1 MRSFIGDC
9 CETAVIEIE
18 FFIFEEYPVLG
29 RLVSTGFLF
38 DNHLKQD
45 IMEHFLL
52 TIVCVVKDNLCTSSI
67 LFNSFE
73 EALYHA
79 QKDVKYYKH
88 LASEYIEKIGIN
100 KQVAEIAI
108 KGRYIQKM
116 YRISKMVAD
125 RVGCDQIRFTTSP
138 VVDFLPNDKMI

>member
-1 MRSFIGDC
+1 
-9 CETAVIEIE
+9 
-18 FFIFEEYPVLG
+18 
-29 RLVSTGFLF
+29 
-38 DNHLKQD
+38 
-45 IMEHFLL
+45 MEHFLL
-52 TIVCVVKDNLCTSSI
+52 TIVCEDKGNLVANSI

-73 EALYHA
+73 EALIHA
-79 QKDVKYYKH
+79 RKDVEYYKH

-125 RVGCDQIRFTTSP
+125 RVGYDQIRFTTSP
-138 VVDFLPNDKMI
+138 VVDFLPNDKML

>member
-1 MRSFIGDC
+1 M
-9 CETAVIEIE
+9 A
-18 FFIFEEYPVLG
+18 
-29 RLVSTGFLF
+29 
-38 DNHLKQD
+38 
-45 IMEHFLL
+45 HFLL
-52 TIVCVVKDNLCTSSI
+52 TIVCEDKGNLSTSSI

-79 QKDVKYYKH
+79 RKDVEYYKH

-125 RVGCDQIRFTTSP
+125 RVGYDQIRFTTSP

>member
-1 MRSFIGDC
+1 M
-9 CETAVIEIE
+9 A
-18 FFIFEEYPVLG
+18 
-29 RLVSTGFLF
+29 
-38 DNHLKQD
+38 
-45 IMEHFLL
+45 HFLL
-52 TIVCVVKDNLCTSSI
+52 TIVCEDKGNLVANSI

-73 EALYHA
+73 EALIHA
-79 QKDVKYYKH
+79 RKDVEYYKH
-88 LASEYIEKIGIN
+88 LANEYKEEIGIN

-125 RVGCDQIRFTTSP
+125 RVGYDQIRFTTSP

>member
-1 MRSFIGDC
+1 M
-9 CETAVIEIE
+9 A
-18 FFIFEEYPVLG
+18 
-29 RLVSTGFLF
+29 
-38 DNHLKQD
+38 
-45 IMEHFLL
+45 HFLL
-52 TIVCVVKDNLCTSSI
+52 TIVCEDKGNLSANSI

-73 EALYHA
+73 EALIHA
-79 QKDVKYYKH
+79 RKDVEHYKH

-125 RVGCDQIRFTTSP
+125 RVGYDQIRFTTYP
-138 VVDFLPNDKMI
+138 IKDFLPDDRMI

>member
-1 MRSFIGDC
+1 M
-9 CETAVIEIE
+9 A
-18 FFIFEEYPVLG
+18 
-29 RLVSTGFLF
+29 
-38 DNHLKQD
+38 
-45 IMEHFLL
+45 HFLL
-52 TIVCVVKDNLCTSSI
+52 TIVCEDKGNLSANSI

-73 EALYHA
+73 EALIHA
-79 QKDVKYYKH
+79 RKDVEYYKH
-88 LASEYIEKIGIN
+88 LANEYKEEIGIN

-125 RVGCDQIRFTTSP
+125 RVGYDQIRFTTSP